1 MATEEDLEAFPEA
14 GYTVIHILGVITAIG
29 VKTLS
34 NYFNHIFHTPVDEA
48 FKGRVWSK

>member
-1 MATEEDLEAFPEA
+1 MATEEDLKAFLDA
-14 GYTVIHILGVITAIG
+14 GYTVNHILGVITAIG

-48 FKGRVWSK
+48 FKGRVWSR